1 MAKDEPDIEAHLS
14 GLNLEGLVALRHRLD
29 GLIGELVETRRREL
43 MAEMEQLSSFTRN
56 AQAPAK
62 PTATRMRPPAKKKR
76 YRSKLHPHLIWEG
89 RGRRPKWLEEEM
101 AATGEPL
108 ESFLIDEAAADEHP
122 AGRKS

>member
-1 MAKDEPDIEAHLS
+1 MAKDEPDIEAYLN
-14 GLNLEGLVALRHRLD
+14 GLNLEELVALRDRLD
-29 GLIGELVETRRREL
+29 GLIGDLAETRRREL
-43 MAEMEQLSSFTRN
+43 MAEVERLSFLTRS

-62 PTATRMRPPAKKKR
+62 PTATRKRAPAKKKR

-108 ESFLIDEAAADEHP
+108 ESFLIDEAAAD
-122 AGRKS
+122 

>member
-1 MAKDEPDIEAHLS
+1 MAKDDLGVEAYLH
-14 GLNLEGLVALRHRLD
+14 GLGLEGLVALRSRLD
-29 GLIGELVETRRREL
+29 GLIANLAEARRREL
-43 MAEMEQLSSFTRN
+43 MAEMEQLSSLTRN
-56 AQAPAK
+56 SQAPAK

-108 ESFLIDEAAADEHP
+108 ESFLIDEAAADEPP